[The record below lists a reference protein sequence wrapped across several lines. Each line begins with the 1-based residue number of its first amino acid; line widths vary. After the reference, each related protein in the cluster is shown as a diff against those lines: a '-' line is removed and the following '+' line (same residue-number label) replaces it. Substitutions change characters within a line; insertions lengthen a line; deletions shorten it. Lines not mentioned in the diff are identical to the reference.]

1 MKKAVIFDI
10 DGVLAKKSPDREYR
24 DYDKVDLDS
33 PIEQGFELLYH
44 YTRNEYAIILVTG
57 RKELCREKT
66 QEFLAIHSTYQSK
79 VSKIPFEYFEVTGFL
94 QMRNNNDNRPAVIL
108 KKEIYDTYI
117 KDKYKVVAVFEDD
130 PIICE
135 MYKKEGLFVFQVG
148 TRDNFN
154 L

>member
-24 DYDKVDLDS
+24 DYNKVDLDL
-33 PIEQGFELLYH
+33 PIEQGFELLCH
-44 YTRNEYAIILVTG
+44 YMQNQYVVILVTG

-66 QEFLAIHSTYQSK
+66 LEFIHAACQSK
-79 VSKIPFEYFEVTGFL
+79 VSKNLLECSEITVFL

-117 KDKYKVVAVFEDD
+117 KNKHEVVAVFEDD
-130 PIICE
+130 PMICE